1 MKRPRFFGP
10 SSPNGHSSVY
20 APPESH
26 GDGSRPNSIVAN
38 ARHEFTSVFGDLAR
52 GKRNWQIAAFILG
65 GVALLQG
72 MTSYRLAT
80 SAHPVPYVVEVDR
93 LGSVSAVAQ
102 ASEITE
108 PDARLIASQLADF
121 LRSVRTVLPQAASVA
136 QASLLKRGYAFA
148 DANAAAF
155 LNNYFTDPAHDPRLL
170 GQRVSRD
177 ISVASALRVPSPAGS
192 QARASGAPQTWRL
205 QWRET
210 DQSLTPSTF
219 GDSAVVSMWEGYL
232 TLRIAPP
239 RTIDAIQSNPLGV
252 RITSISWTRLNG
264 PAVLRDSI
272 DIARDIRR
280 EGGLP

>member
-20 APPESH
+20 APPDPADH
-26 GDGSRPNSIVAN
+26 DARPNAIVAN

-52 GKRNWQIAAFILG
+52 GKRNWQVAAFILG
-65 GVALLQG
+65 GIALLQG
-72 MTSYRLAT
+72 LTSYRLAT
-80 SAHPVPYVVEVDR
+80 SAHPIPYVVEVDR

-102 ASEITE
+102 AAEITE

-136 QASLLKRGYAFA
+136 QTSLLKRGYSFA

-155 LNNYFTDPAHDPRLL
+155 LNNYFSDPSHDPRVL
-170 GQRVSRD
+170 GQRMSRD
-177 ISVASALRVPSPAGS
+177 ISVASALRVPSTTGS
-192 QARASGAPQTWRL
+192 QVRSSGASQTWRL

-210 DQSLTPSTF
+210 DQPVTPSTF

-252 RITSISWTRLNG
+252 RITSIAWTRLNG

-272 DIARDIRR
+272 DIARDVRR